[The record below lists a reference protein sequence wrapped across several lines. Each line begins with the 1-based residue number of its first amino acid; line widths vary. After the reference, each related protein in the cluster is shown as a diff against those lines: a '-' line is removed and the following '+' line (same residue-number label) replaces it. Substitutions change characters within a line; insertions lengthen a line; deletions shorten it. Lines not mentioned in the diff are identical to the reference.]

1 MGTVGLTS
9 ITLLV
14 LLVLALLGA
23 MAAAVLLSP
32 RVRGPRPVRIA
43 QRLGMVVA
51 AQLAALLVIGLVI
64 NDSMGFFV
72 SWADLLGGHTG
83 AAITGGG
90 FDAASARGAAQAVE
104 NAFGTVAESG
114 TNGVLLSSRVEGRV
128 SKVSA
133 RMLLWLP
140 PQYTQPAWASYRFP
154 VVELYPGYPGSPES
168 WVKGLHIEQVM
179 AQAILSGLAR
189 PFVAVIPT
197 TTVTPPRDTNC
208 EDVVGGPKVDTF
220 LSTDVPRAVM
230 SGFRV
235 RRDRAGWAGMGLSEG
250 GYCAAILAMRHP
262 DRYSAAVSLSGAFWF
277 PPKGR
282 HDIFGGSARLRSLAS
297 PVWRAKHLRPPAV
310 SLLLTATRSE
320 RTEYA
325 ELRALAAAARPP
337 LRVATMVL
345 PKGGHNPWVWG
356 AELPAAIQWLAAHFD
371 GVTFVAK
378 PPKHLPRQAFL
389 PFCATHHCMP
399 ATSKASPRPA
409 PTASR

>member
-1 MGTVGLTS
+1 MGLTS
-9 ITLLV
+9 NTLLV
-14 LLVLALLGA
+14 LLGFLLLAS
-23 MAAAVLLSP
+23 MAGAVLLSP

-43 QRLGMVVA
+43 QRLGMVVT

-72 SWADLLGGHTG
+72 SWSDLLGGHSG

-90 FDAASARGAAQAVE
+90 FDAANPRGASQAVE

-114 TNGVLLSSRVEGRV
+114 TNGVLLSSRVVGKV

-140 PQYTQPAWASYRFP
+140 PQYSQPAWASYRVP
-154 VVELYPGYPGSPES
+154 VVELYPGYPGNPES

-208 EDVVGGPKVDTF
+208 EDVVRGPKVDTF

-235 RRDRAGWAGMGLSEG
+235 RRDRGGWAGMGLSEG
-250 GYCAAILAMRHP
+250 GYCATILAMRHP
-262 DRYSAAVSLSGAFWF
+262 NRYSAGVSLSGAFWF
-277 PPKGR
+277 PPKGK
-282 HDIFGGSARLRSLAS
+282 HDIFGGSARLRDLAS
-297 PVWRAKHLRPPAV
+297 PVWRERHLRIPPV

-325 ELRALAAAARPP
+325 ELRDIAAAARPP

-356 AELPAAIQWLAAHFD
+356 AELPAAFEWLAAHFD
-371 GVTFVAK
+371 GVTFVAR
-378 PPKHLPRQAFL
+378 PPTHLPRQAFL
-389 PFCATHHCMP
+389 PFCQTHRCRP
-399 ATSKASPRPA
+399 PTTKASPRPA
-409 PTASR
+409 PGSGL